1 MVDGCGYLSFG
12 EKTGEDT
19 FTVKLA
25 TKPIKDVVIEIT
37 SDLPKMIKITPDSG
51 ATFTP
56 DNWNVAQTFKFKGIP
71 DCDTCVQREK
81 GYHEATVKISVDTF
95 ATQDAGQSGSGG
107 HIFGYKDCVARVV
120 ATKKEKKKATPKAE
134 GRRHLS
140 DTAGT
145 KIDCFSYT
153 SALLTGKND
162 AKPDK
167 SLLKLSVRVKDESPV
182 DVVETLIY
190 TGVGAGVVG
199 GIVGAVFAVLA
210 IIAAFVAVAVRK
222 KRGEEHDRKEE
233 MKQKADQAE
242 GNIEFRVDAEME
254 DTGMEDLETT
264 TSKLLGE
271 RDELIEVNK
280 KLAEEVGESPMEC
293 AMTEDQD
300 VLIEQIKGLKGEN
313 DRLRDLQSQTAKRNP
328 KKSKKKR
335 EGFGE
340 QQA

>member
-1 MVDGCGYLSFG
+1 M
-12 EKTGEDT
+12 T
-19 FTVKLA
+19 
-25 TKPIKDVVIEIT
+25 
-37 SDLPKMIKITPDSG
+37 
-51 ATFTP
+51 
-56 DNWNVAQTFKFKGIP
+56 NQ
-71 DCDTCVQREK
+71 
-81 GYHEATVKISVDTF
+81 
-95 ATQDAGQSGSGG
+95 
-107 HIFGYKDCVARVV
+107 
-120 ATKKEKKKATPKAE
+120 
-134 GRRHLS
+134 
-140 DTAGT
+140 
-145 KIDCFSYT
+145 
-153 SALLTGKND
+153 LLG
-162 AKPDK
+162 
-167 SLLKLSVRVKDESPV
+167 VRM
-182 DVVETLIY
+182 
-190 TGVGAGVVG
+190 
-199 GIVGAVFAVLA
+199 VFACACMWIHRCLGNTFCDGAHVHS
-210 IIAAFVAVAVRK
+210 FVQ
-222 KRGEEHDRKEE
+222 HDRKEE

>member
-1 MVDGCGYLSFG
+1 MG
-12 EKTGEDT
+12 
-19 FTVKLA
+19 
-25 TKPIKDVVIEIT
+25 
-37 SDLPKMIKITPDSG
+37 
-51 ATFTP
+51 
-56 DNWNVAQTFKFKGIP
+56 
-71 DCDTCVQREK
+71 
-81 GYHEATVKISVDTF
+81 
-95 ATQDAGQSGSGG
+95 
-107 HIFGYKDCVARVV
+107 
-120 ATKKEKKKATPKAE
+120 
-134 GRRHLS
+134 S

-145 KIDCFSYT
+145 NKIDCFSYT

-167 SLLKLSVRVKDESPV
+167 SQLELKIRVTDESSIRIPQI
-182 DVVETLIY
+182 LAY
-190 TGVGAGVVG
+190 TGLAAGVI

-210 IIAAFVAVAVRK
+210 IIAFFVAVAVKK
-222 KRGEEHDRKEE
+222 KRAEEHDRKED

-293 AMTEDQD
+293 ATTEDQD
-300 VLIEQIKGLKGEN
+300 VLIEQIKSLKGEN